1 MHESCCRAIRLD
13 PAEHKKT
20 VAIAGAD
27 FFTNVMPA
35 ITNIVVVTIVMKLRV
50 F

>member
-1 MHESCCRAIRLD
+1 MLQSYPSGPCRTQ
-13 PAEHKKT
+13 KT